1 MEESSR
7 TSIAISPDA
16 SIQTKQAVSDAA
28 GFPLRLYARLPDGVL
43 VMAPMR
49 RAAVPTGIT
58 IALPDFIEA
67 QVVAPRGWDHEH
79 ALSILNS
86 PGTIDPDYR
95 GEVHVL
101 LINLSDV
108 PTVVEHGQEIA
119 ELRLAS
125 FVRASF
131 QEVET
136 FEPTVR
142 GKNGLGS
149 TGSN

>member
-1 MEESSR
+1 MEENFR
-7 TSIAISPDA
+7 IAIAISPDA
-16 SIQTKQAVSDAA
+16 SIQTKQEVSDVA
-28 GFPLRLYARLPDGVL
+28 GFPLRLYARLPHGAL
-43 VMAPMR
+43 VMPPMG

-58 IALPDFIEA
+58 IALPDLIEA
-67 QVVAPRGWDHEH
+67 QVVGPRGWDQEH
-79 ALSILNS
+79 PLSILNS

-101 LINLSDV
+101 LINLSAL

-131 QEVET
+131 KEVET
-136 FEPTVR
+136 FGPTAR

-149 TGSN
+149 TGTN

>member
-1 MEESSR
+1 MEKDLT
-7 TSIAISPDA
+7 TSIALSPDA
-16 SIQTKQAVSDAA
+16 SIQTKQAVNDGA
-28 GFPLRLYARLPDGVL
+28 GFPLRLYARLPHGAL
-43 VMAPMR
+43 MMAPME
-49 RAAVPTGIT
+49 RAAVPTGVT
-58 IALPDFIEA
+58 IALPDLIEA
-67 QVVAPRGWDHEH
+67 QVVAPRSWHQEH
-79 ALSILNS
+79 PLSILNS

-101 LINLSDV
+101 LINLSAL

-131 QEVET
+131 EEVEA
-136 FEPTVR
+136 FEPTAR

-149 TGSN
+149 TGTN